1 MATFP
6 GMARGRLESTFPP
19 GYPMVQFN
27 TRANEIL
34 LKLVYYGPGLS
45 GKTTNLQSLHTM
57 CADTQRGEMF
67 SVNTQEDRTLFFD
80 LLPINL
86 GYIYGNAIH
95 LQIYTVPGQVQY
107 DASRRVVLGGA
118 DGVVFVADSSE
129 AKMQENV
136 DSLSNLY
143 HNLNANRL
151 NIKQIPFVLQYNKR
165 DLPDAMAVGVMNRR
179 LNFRSVPYFE
189 SVANRGPG
197 VLDTFL
203 AITRETVGYTFKKYH
218 LDKKIKDFDEMLNLI
233 ESNVRSS
240 MREMPPPQEA
250 PLETTVLRHSQVSVN
265 DLAPNKV
272 ADAQDL
278 LEDALKSNME
288 TARLYSELKQ
298 VKDTLQRKNE
308 EMGQLYSQMDR
319 ANQDNLKTRK
329 YLEGLVQNIGE
340 AVISFSADGKI
351 LTWNTAAERI
361 FGYAR
366 PEIVGRS
373 MTQLTP
379 DHLFGE
385 LDQVVQQVG
394 RGQVVRDMVTTR
406 LRKGGIAFP
415 ASITFAPVRGSDDRV
430 VAFSA
435 LIRDT
440 SEQRVLEEQLVHSQK
455 HEALGRLVPS
465 LFHEAANRLTPVLLE
480 ARLIAES
487 AMDSHQAEQAGR
499 LVQAVDSVQTL
510 LRPLQ
515 TVLNPPSP
523 RKTLFQLNQLVQEA
537 TSLVEQKAQRM
548 GVTLELTL
556 EPALPE
562 TGLDAPLVSQ
572 ALTNLFLNGLQAM
585 ALSPTKRLRIA
596 TRRSGETLQ
605 VVVQDTAPA
614 IQEAQK
620 AEIFDPACASTT
632 EALAL
637 PIAEIIARQHG
648 GRLSVRSQEGL
659 GNAFLL
665 ELPLVAAEAP
675 RTGKAEGL
683 MGARALVVDDEP
695 FLLEC
700 LVDALGAWGLQVEA
714 CTRGDEA
721 IQKLESKAF
730 DLILSDI
737 RMPSLSGMD
746 LFEWLKVQQP
756 AMTHRILYTTGDSFD
771 AKTRAFLE
779 ESQVPYLGK
788 PFDLNQLKQSLESLL
803 ETPME
808 A

>member
-1 MATFP
+1 
-6 GMARGRLESTFPP
+6 
-19 GYPMVQFN
+19 MVQFN

-45 GKTTNLQSLHTM
+45 GKTTNLQSLHAM
-57 CADTQRGEMF
+57 CSDAQRGEMF

-129 AKMQENV
+129 AKMQDNV

-151 NIKQIPFVLQYNKR
+151 NIKQIPFVIQYNKR

-189 SVANRGPG
+189 SVANRGNG

-203 AITRETVGYTFKKYH
+203 SITRETVGYTFKKYH

-240 MREMPPPQEA
+240 MRELPPPQEA
-250 PLETTVLRHSQVSVN
+250 PLAPAPETTVLRHSNVSVA
-265 DLAPNKV
+265 DLVPGKV

-298 VKDTLQRKNE
+298 VKDTLEKKNE
-308 EMGQLYSQMDR
+308 EMSQLYTQLDR

-340 AVISFSADGKI
+340 AVISYSPDGKI
-351 LTWNTAAERI
+351 LTWNMAAERI
-361 FGYAR
+361 FGYSR

-379 DHLFGE
+379 DNLLGE
-385 LDQVVQQVG
+385 LDQVAQQVG
-394 RGQVVRDMVTTR
+394 RGQVIRDMVTTR
-406 LRKGGIAFP
+406 LRKGGVAFP
-415 ASITFAPVRGSDDRV
+415 ATITFAPVRGNDERV
-430 VAFSA
+430 LAFSA
-435 LIRDT
+435 LVRDM
-440 SEQRVLEEQLVHSQK
+440 SDQRDLQDRLVHSQK

-480 ARLIAES
+480 SRLIAES
-487 AMDSHQAEQAGR
+487 SMDPHQAEQAAR
-499 LVQAVDSVQTL
+499 LAKAVDSIQSL
-510 LRPLQ
+510 LQPLQ

-523 RKTLFQLNQLVQEA
+523 RPIPVQVNDLVREA
-537 TSLVEQKAQRM
+537 ASLVDAKAQRM
-548 GVTLELTL
+548 GVTLELNLDPSLSKT
-556 EPALPE
+556 A
-562 TGLDAPLVSQ
+562 LDAGLMVQ
-572 ALTNLFLNGLQAM
+572 AFTNLLLNGMQAM
-585 ALSPTKRLRIA
+585 ALSPIKRLRVA
-596 TRRSGETLQ
+596 TRTSGESLQ
-605 VVVQDTAPA
+605 VVFQDTAPA
-614 IQEAQK
+614 LGEARQ
-620 AEIFDPACASTT
+620 AELFDPAHATTT
-632 EALAL
+632 EALGL
-637 PIAEIIARQHG
+637 PIADIIARQHG
-648 GRLSVRSQEGL
+648 GRLSTRSQEGL
-659 GNAFLL
+659 GNAFLM
-665 ELPLVAAEAP
+665 ELPCVAVQEAAP
-675 RTGKAEGL
+675 VPVHAPAGL
-683 MGARALVVDDEP
+683 KGSRALVVDDES

-700 LVDALGAWGLQVEA
+700 LVDALGAWGMEVESSP
-714 CTRGDEA
+714 RGDEA
-721 IQKLESKAF
+721 IQKLKAGTF
-730 DLILSDI
+730 DVIVSDI
-737 RMPSLSGMD
+737 RMPGLSGVD
-746 LFEWLKVQQP
+746 LYDWLKVERP
-756 AMTHRILYTTGDSFD
+756 AMTRRILYTTGDSFD
-771 AKTRAFLE
+771 AKTREFLE
-779 ESQVPYLGK
+779 ASQVPYLGK
-788 PFDLNQLKQSLESLL
+788 PFDLKQLKQSLERLL
-803 ETPME
+803 ETPVE